1 MKSWPTKPLGE
12 VLEISRERIE
22 PTEHPNTSFNYVGL
36 ESIEGHT
43 GRLLQYQPTRGAE
56 IKSTK
61 NVFHRG
67 EILYGKLR
75 PYLNK
80 VHLATEDGICSTD
93 IYVLRPQ
100 QHQIHPTF
108 VANYLRSPSV
118 LGVVSNAMAG
128 ANLPRIGQESLLKI
142 PVPVPPLADQERIAE
157 LLDEA
162 DELRKLRAQATSR
175 TTALLP
181 ASFNEMFGDPATNPH
196 KWRKTTLGE
205 LCELVNGAPF
215 KPSDWDGSGLPI
227 IRIQNLN
234 DATKPFNYT
243 SKRLPEKFRVRPG
256 DILLSWSGTPGT
268 SFGCFRWGGPEGWLN
283 QHIFN
288 VQLQPGLDGDF
299 FIESVNVRLSEI
311 IGKAHGGVGLQHIT
325 KGTLNE
331 VEMLVP
337 PLALQKDFAQRV
349 TEIRELEAS
358 QDTSRTR
365 LDTLFQSMLHR
376 AFNGEL

>member
-1 MKSWPTKPLGE
+1 MKRWPTKPLGDLLKVQNGFAFDSERFNDAKHGLPIIRIRDLARGYSETSYDGEHNAAYE
-12 VLEISRERIE
+12 VNDGDFLIGMDGEFKCYRWHGGKALLNQRVCRLQGFDAGLNSSYVFYGINQHLSEIEA
-22 PTEHPNTSFNYVGL
+22 NTSFVTVKHL
-36 ESIEGHT
+36 SSKQIA
-43 GRLLQYQPTRGAE
+43 Q
-56 IKSTK
+56 IK
-61 NVFHRG
+61 
-67 EILYGKLR
+67 
-75 PYLNK
+75 
-80 VHLATEDGICSTD
+80 
-93 IYVLRPQ
+93 
-100 QHQIHPTF
+100 
-108 VANYLRSPSV
+108 
-118 LGVVSNAMAG
+118 M
-128 ANLPRIGQESLLKI
+128 
-142 PVPVPPLADQERIAE
+142 PVPPLAEQERIVK

-175 TTALLP
+175 TAALLP

-215 KPSDWDGSGLPI
+215 KPSDWDGSGFPI

-256 DILLSWSGTPGT
+256 DVLLSWSGTPGT
-268 SFGCFRWGGPEGWLN
+268 SFGCFRWSGSEGWLN

-288 VQLQPGLDGDF
+288 VKLQPGLDGEF

-337 PLALQKDFAQRV
+337 PLPLQKAFAQRV
-349 TEIRELEAS
+349 TEIRELETCQA
-358 QDTSRTR
+358 TSRTR
-365 LDTLFQSMLHR
+365 LDALFQSMLHR